1 MQDKEFDFKKTLF
14 LPDTSFPM
22 RASLPT
28 REPGWL
34 EHWNRLKIYYKLREK
49 SANRKTFILHD
60 GPPYANGHLHIGH
73 ALNKIL
79 KDFIVRSQQ
88 MLGFDAR
95 YVPGWDCHGL
105 PIEWKIEE
113 KFRQKGQNKD
123 EIPINELRKQC
134 RVFAAD
140 ED

>member
-49 SANRKTFILHD
+49 SANRKTLFFMTAPTLMVIYIL
-60 GPPYANGHLHIGH
+60 
-73 ALNKIL
+73 
-79 KDFIVRSQQ
+79 V
-88 MLGFDAR
+88 ML
-95 YVPGWDCHGL
+95 L
-105 PIEWKIEE
+105 IKS
-113 KFRQKGQNKD
+113 
-123 EIPINELRKQC
+123 
-134 RVFAAD
+134 
-140 ED
+140 

>member
-49 SANRKTFILHD
+49 SANRKTFMVQTSRGFVTKLTLCCVVLKYRHIYLYTLLV
-60 GPPYANGHLHIGH
+60 YAL
-73 ALNKIL
+73 
-79 KDFIVRSQQ
+79 
-88 MLGFDAR
+88 
-95 YVPGWDCHGL
+95 Y
-105 PIEWKIEE
+105 
-113 KFRQKGQNKD
+113 
-123 EIPINELRKQC
+123 
-134 RVFAAD
+134 
-140 ED
+140 